1 MSFLQKKIF
10 DFYGSTFGVDLSDLS
25 VKAVQLEREGK
36 RDRIVSYGLA
46 NIAPGNITDGE
57 IINKD
62 KVAAAIKEMIKNSAP
77 KKIKAKKVICSL
89 PETKAFLRIINI
101 PKMKKE
107 EVQEA
112 VKWEME
118 ANIPISID
126 QAYYD
131 WNILDRNFDGAP
143 DKMSVLVA
151 AVSKK
156 IIEQFVEVFELA
168 GLEAVDMEIESIAQ
182 ARSLLNSNNEQET
195 AFIVD
200 IGSRRTSF
208 FAAVGNTP
216 CFTSSIPISNQSL
229 SDAIA
234 GYFNISSE
242 EAERIRVNYGIGSMV
257 ISDPVFSSVEPI
269 LENLATEMKK
279 FMDFYLAGL
288 KYSSSIDR
296 IVLCGSGAATKG
308 IIPYLSSK
316 VKREIEMGNPWT
328 NLNLMGTLPVISKE
342 KSAKYS
348 TAVGLALKGLCA
360 RQ

>member
-1 MSFLQKKIF
+1 MSFLQKKII

-36 RDRIVSYGLA
+36 KDKIVSCGLA
-46 NIAPGNITDGE
+46 NIPPGNISDGE
-57 IINKD
+57 IINKE
-62 KVAAAIKEMIKNSAP
+62 KVAAAIKDMIKNAVP

-131 WNILDRNFDGAP
+131 WNILDRNFSDSEN
-143 DKMSVLVA
+143 KISVLVV

-168 GLEAVDMEIESIAQ
+168 GLEVVDMEIESIAQ
-182 ARSLLNSNNEQET
+182 ARSLLSKNNKKET
-195 AFIVD
+195 VFIVD

-208 FAAVGNTP
+208 FASVGNIP

-229 SDAIA
+229 ADAISSF
-234 GYFNISSE
+234 FNISIE
-242 EAERIRVNYGIGSMV
+242 EAEGIRLNYGIGSMV
-257 ISDPVFSSVEPI
+257 MSDPVFSSVEPI
-269 LENLATEMKK
+269 LENLAAEMKK

-288 KYSSSIDR
+288 KYSSTIDR
-296 IVLCGSGAATKG
+296 ILLCGSGASVKG
-308 IIPYLSSK
+308 IIPYLSNK
-316 VKREIEMGNPWT
+316 INREIEMGDPWI
-328 NLNLMGTLPVISKE
+328 NLNLLGVLPVISKE

-348 TAVGLALKGLCA
+348 TAVGLALKGLNA